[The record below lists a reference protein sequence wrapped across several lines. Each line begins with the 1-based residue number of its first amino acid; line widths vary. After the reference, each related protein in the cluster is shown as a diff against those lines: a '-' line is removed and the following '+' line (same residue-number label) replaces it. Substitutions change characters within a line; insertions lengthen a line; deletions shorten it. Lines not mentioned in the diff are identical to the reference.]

1 MEFVTIEGLITIN
14 ATIIAQLVHFFILL
28 FIMNRLMFRP
38 ILKIIQDR
46 EVYSKN
52 KIQEIKDICTKTEQL
67 KLDIIAKE
75 NDARK
80 EASVKRSL
88 IIDEGISEKE
98 TLLKKSRSSVE
109 VIKDKADQDAESEII
124 SLKSHIKDEVSSLS
138 EEIMIKV
145 IGRRAMV

>member
-28 FIMNRLMFRP
+28 FILNRLMFRP
-38 ILKIIQDR
+38 ILRIIQDR
-46 EVYSKN
+46 EAYSKS
-52 KIQEIKDICTKTEQL
+52 KIKEIKDICARTEQL

-88 IIDEGISEKE
+88 IRDEGISETE
-98 TLLKKSRSSVE
+98 TLLKKSRSSVKA
-109 VIKDKADQDAESEII
+109 IKDKADQDAESEIVG
-124 SLKSHIKDEVSSLS
+124 LKSHIKDEVSSLS